1 MLQENL
7 LKIYE
12 TSFRENREMS
22 ALTDYFKGET
32 FSYYEMAKEIAKIHL
47 LFKKAGIKQGDKIAL
62 IGRNNPRWCITYMGT
77 ITYGAVI
84 VPILQDFTPADII
97 HIINHSESRLLFLG
111 DNFWDVIEED
121 QIKQIEAVFSLTD
134 FHAIYER
141 DGKSLTKFQRDIVK
155 NYRTKY
161 PRGFSVN
168 DIKYPEIP
176 NDQVVL
182 LNYTSGTTGYS
193 KGVMLTVNNLTSNVM
208 FAATTI
214 NTQTGQRYFQKGGR
228 TLSFLPL
235 AHAYGCAFDFLAPL
249 AVGGH
254 ITLLGK
260 IPAAKILLEAMAVVK
275 PTIICCVP
283 MILEKVYRKQV
294 LPMLEKGPMSIA
306 MKIPLL
312 NSAIYS
318 VIRKKLMDA
327 FGGNVGIFIVGGAP
341 MNQETES
348 FLMKIKFP
356 ITIGYGMTECA
367 PLISFTPD
375 NEFKAGSCGR
385 FLKGLLE
392 VRIDSEDPQRVAGE
406 ILVRGEHVM
415 KGYYKNDKDT
425 HKVLDEEGW
434 LHTGDMGYLTDDGF
448 LYVLG
453 RFKSLLIAS
462 DGEKYSPEGMEEAIV
477 DKSPYIDQIIVHNNQ
492 SPFTG
497 AIVVPNREA
506 LRRELEARRTP
517 EAERA
522 NVAAEILGAEID
534 RYRAGGTYAGEFP
547 ERWLPAGLAI
557 VDEAFTEQNGLVNST
572 MKVVRGK
579 VEEHFRN
586 RLDYLYSAEGRSLK
600 NPENLASL
608 KKIVG

>member
-235 AHAYGCAFDFLAPL
+235 AHAYGSFDFLAPL

-434 LHTGDMGYLTDDGF
+434 LHTGDMATMDPDGTLYIRGRSKTMILSGNGQNIYPEEIEDKLNNMYLVLESLVLDAGNGKIKALVVPDYEQAEAEGVDKADLPQIMQNNLQELNAQLAAYERISGIA
-448 LYVLG
+448 LYPNEFEKTPKRSIKRYLYEP
-453 RFKSLLIAS
+453 SLLN
-462 DGEKYSPEGMEEAIV
+462 K
-477 DKSPYIDQIIVHNNQ
+477 
-492 SPFTG
+492 
-497 AIVVPNREA
+497 
-506 LRRELEARRTP
+506 
-517 EAERA
+517 
-522 NVAAEILGAEID
+522 
-534 RYRAGGTYAGEFP
+534 
-547 ERWLPAGLAI
+547 
-557 VDEAFTEQNGLVNST
+557 
-572 MKVVRGK
+572 
-579 VEEHFRN
+579 
-586 RLDYLYSAEGRSLK
+586 
-600 NPENLASL
+600 
-608 KKIVG
+608 